1 MPKKTKSQTH
11 TSKIST
17 FTRQTSQLFM
27 DPMIENKNIMTT
39 ENKNN
44 WPTATPLASLQET
57 PAVVDC
63 PACNNREMTTCEF
76 VNGGRTQ

>member
-1 MPKKTKSQTH
+1 MT
-11 TSKIST
+11 
-17 FTRQTSQLFM
+17 
-27 DPMIENKNIMTT
+27 ENKNIMTEKNNIMPENQDIMTENKTIMT

-63 PACNNREMTTCEF
+63 PACNNRQMTTCEF
-76 VNGGRTQ
+76 VTGGRTQ